1 MDESDLEK
9 IATLQMAVN
18 HSIYDHIAA
27 AYQQT
32 ASLSDESLAVSIIL
46 SAVATNLGILI
57 AQLPESQRD
66 TYLSVARVILDK
78 AVLAGI
84 ERFDENTYGQ
94 VGHA

>member
-18 HSIYDHIAA
+18 HAIYDHIAEAYRQA
-27 AYQQT
+27 AD
-32 ASLSDESLAVSIIL
+32 LSDEPMAVSIIL
-46 SAVATNLGILI
+46 SAVATNLGMLI

-66 TYLSVARVILDK
+66 TYLNVARLILDK

-84 ERFDENTYGQ
+84 ERFDENMYGQ